1 MSELAVIIIHWYSSP
16 TVGSRRAL
24 RSTTG
29 TSACYPSLSSSLPSN
44 LGSGA
49 ERAGLAP
56 ARSARFSLCEAAMA
70 IKRRAVWILGATL
83 LAVMVSGVIVYASTT
98 RGRPGFEL
106 ESAAVDRGRIVA
118 RVTATGTLSP
128 LVAVQVGSQVSG
140 RIEAIFVDFGSPV
153 KKGQVIAQIDRRM
166 LRASAEQ
173 ARANR
178 TAAEGSLAKAE
189 AQ

>member
-1 MSELAVIIIHWYSSP
+1 
-16 TVGSRRAL
+16 
-24 RSTTG
+24 
-29 TSACYPSLSSSLPSN
+29 
-44 LGSGA
+44 
-49 ERAGLAP
+49 
-56 ARSARFSLCEAAMA
+56 
-70 IKRRAVWILGATL
+70 RRAVWILGATL

-189 AQ
+189 AQAAEAARQMRRATILADKKLVARAEAETRQGEYEGQTAGVAAARGDVAQARAAQHVTEVSLAYSTIVSPIN